1 MISEDLFFIIPIEPQ
16 NVKGSM
22 IGGARIGGIVLGN
35 FAVKQFGIATC
46 STAYGD
52 EPAVWNVEKGGK
64 AAAAGVKLVAEI
76 G

>member
-1 MISEDLFFIIPIEPQ
+1 MVEVIRIEW
-16 NVKGSM
+16 
-22 IGGARIGGIVLGN
+22 IVLGN
-35 FAVKQFGIATC
+35 LSAKQFGIATC